1 MRSAAV
7 LGTCCAASAQG
18 RRSTREAALTDRC
31 SCIRYTNGA
40 FYVDMPR
47 GCITVMHSGGYAA
60 AGLKH
65 CVRPVDMAGEPP
77 TCKCSTKTIDVQGR
91 MWRT

>member
-1 MRSAAV
+1 
-7 LGTCCAASAQG
+7 
-18 RRSTREAALTDRC
+18 
-31 SCIRYTNGA
+31 
-40 FYVDMPR
+40 MPR